1 MRKDKEIAINL
12 RKEGKSYNEIRSLL
26 GMSKATLSEW
36 FSQKEWS
43 AEIREN
49 LSKKLIQTNAESL
62 KNLNR
67 IRGERLNK
75 LYIEAKDDA
84 ETEFQT
90 LKTNPLFLAGMFLYW
105 GEGDKANKYQ
115 VRISNSEPA
124 IVKIFLSFL
133 ENICGV
139 PKDRIWLSVIG
150 YLDMNINETECFWS
164 EKVSLDRDNFQKTMI
179 IPSRSKVKKLAYGTA
194 VAGVSSR
201 FLKEKVLVWLALL
214 EKEFL
219 ALVEK

>member
-1 MRKDKEIAINL
+1 
-12 RKEGKSYNEIRSLL
+12 
-26 GMSKATLSEW
+26 MSKATLSEW